1 MIKKYTLFAFILLCH
16 FGLEAQQGGSQV
28 FSFLN
33 LSPAGYSH
41 SLGGIMISNAS
52 NDISTALQNP
62 ATLNTETRNAATFN
76 YQFQT
81 AGIGSGSAAYGNHFK
96 KANID
101 WHAAIQFTDYGN
113 FRGADEWGN
122 ETGEF
127 SAGDYAFVFG
137 VAKPLN
143 EQFTIGVNTKFI
155 YSRLEDY
162 IATGIGMDIGGYYM
176 LPTQEASI
184 GIVAKNM
191 GGVIRSYT
199 GDGGLLPFDLQVGF
213 TKKLKYLPFRYNI
226 TAHHL
231 YKWDVRYSDPNL
243 IATSNAF
250 GEVDEPSLLAVTA
263 DNFFRHLIFGGEFL
277 LGKKENLKLRFAYN
291 HMLRRELAVQNIR
304 SITGFSGGVEFK
316 VKGFFIGYSFGLQ
329 HMHGSSKMLSISTNL
344 GQFKK
349 K

>member
-1 MIKKYTLFAFILLCH
+1 MIKKYTFLAILFLFQL
-16 FGLEAQQGGSQV
+16 GLQAQQGGSQV

-33 LSPAGYSH
+33 VAPAGYSH
-41 SLGGIMISNAS
+41 SLGGIVISNAS

-62 ATLNTETRNAATFN
+62 ATLNEETRHAATFN
-76 YQFQT
+76 YVFHT
-81 AGIGSGSAAYGNHFK
+81 AGIGSGSVAYGNYFK
-96 KANID
+96 KSNID
-101 WHAAIQFTDYGN
+101 WHAAMQFTDYGD

-122 ETGEF
+122 ETGDF

-162 IATGIGMDIGGYYM
+162 IATGIGMDIGAYYA
-176 LPTQEASI
+176 LPDQQASL

-191 GGVIRSYT
+191 GGVLRSYS
-199 GDGGLLPFDLQVGF
+199 GNGGLLPFDLQVGF
-213 TKKLKYLPFRYNI
+213 TKKLKYLPFRYNV

-243 IATSNAF
+243 IDASNSF
-250 GEVDEPSLLAVTA
+250 GEVDEPSLFAVTA
-263 DNFFRHLIFGGEFL
+263 DNLFRHLIFGGEFL
-277 LGKKENLKLRFAYN
+277 LGKKENLKLRFSYN
-291 HMLRRELAVQNIR
+291 HMLRRELAIQNIR
-304 SITGFSGGVEFK
+304 TITGFSGGVEFK
-316 VKGFFIGYSFGLQ
+316 VKGFFVGYSFGLQ
-329 HMHGSSKMLSISTNL
+329 HMHGSSKMLSVSTNL
-344 GQFKK
+344 GRFKK